1 MSKQNNGIATI
12 SNASS
17 VICSYFML
25 TVVNDKT
32 SSQSE
37 MKWTKRAV
45 LILTNAFR
53 PEEAVCERGIWYLS
67 FSLAGILWAVKGIG
81 NIQLHTSLH
90 TVCIELWWAWSRWGV
105 TGISSKLSGPCIFFL
120 LGQNHRVVVWLMHC
134 SVPTVR
140 ALVSLMIDECC
151 LKLLHFLLA

>member
-37 MKWTKRAV
+37 MK
-45 LILTNAFR
+45 
-53 PEEAVCERGIWYLS
+53 
-67 FSLAGILWAVKGIG
+67 
-81 NIQLHTSLH
+81 
-90 TVCIELWWAWSRWGV
+90 
-105 TGISSKLSGPCIFFL
+105 
-120 LGQNHRVVVWLMHC
+120 
-134 SVPTVR
+134 
-140 ALVSLMIDECC
+140 
-151 LKLLHFLLA
+151 